1 MVIKRTIVSAFSCIV
16 QISNEYWAVTEYN
29 QKGIGIL
36 MQKIKRILAFVGAI
50 VLLGMYGAT
59 LFFGLTANP
68 ASQNMLIASIACTI
82 IVPCLLYGMILVTR
96 VLDNRDKW
104 KNDISKAEE
113 TDKRDT
119 DHSDRLD
126 QKDKKGDSL

>member
-1 MVIKRTIVSAFSCIV
+1 
-16 QISNEYWAVTEYN
+16 
-29 QKGIGIL
+29 
-36 MQKIKRILAFVGAI
+36 MQRIKRILAFIGAFL
-50 VLLGMYGAT
+50 LLGMYGVT

-104 KNDISKAEE
+104 KEDLSNTEE
-113 TDKRDT
+113 TDKAT
-119 DHSDRLD
+119 ADRPD
-126 QKDKKGDSL
+126 RSHQKNKKGDSL

>member
-1 MVIKRTIVSAFSCIV
+1 
-16 QISNEYWAVTEYN
+16 
-29 QKGIGIL
+29 

-113 TDKRDT
+113 TD
-119 DHSDRLD
+119 HSDRLD

>member
-1 MVIKRTIVSAFSCIV
+1 
-16 QISNEYWAVTEYN
+16 
-29 QKGIGIL
+29 
-36 MQKIKRILAFVGAI
+36 MQKIKRILAFVGAL

-113 TDKRDT
+113 TDKTDT
-119 DHSDRLD
+119 DHSGSLD

>member
-1 MVIKRTIVSAFSCIV
+1 
-16 QISNEYWAVTEYN
+16 
-29 QKGIGIL
+29 
-36 MQKIKRILAFVGAI
+36 MQRIKRILAFIGARL
-50 VLLGMYGAT
+50 LLGMYGVT

-104 KNDISKAEE
+104 KEDLSNTEE
-113 TDKRDT
+113 TDKANA
-119 DHSDRLD
+119 DHPDRSH
-126 QKDKKGDSL
+126 QKNKKGDSL

>member
-16 QISNEYWAVTEYN
+16 QKSNEYWAVTEYN

-113 TDKRDT
+113 TDKTDT

>member
-1 MVIKRTIVSAFSCIV
+1 
-16 QISNEYWAVTEYN
+16 
-29 QKGIGIL
+29 

-113 TDKRDT
+113 TDKTDT

-126 QKDKKGDSL
+126 QKDKKGASL

>member
-1 MVIKRTIVSAFSCIV
+1 
-16 QISNEYWAVTEYN
+16 
-29 QKGIGIL
+29 
-36 MQKIKRILAFVGAI
+36 MQRIKRILAFTGAL

-68 ASQNMLIASIACTI
+68 ASQNMLIASIACTV

-104 KNDISKAEE
+104 KEDLSNTDEADKAND
-113 TDKRDT
+113 
-119 DHSDRLD
+119 DHPDRSQ
-126 QKDKKGDSL
+126 QKNKKGDSL

>member
-1 MVIKRTIVSAFSCIV
+1 
-16 QISNEYWAVTEYN
+16 
-29 QKGIGIL
+29 